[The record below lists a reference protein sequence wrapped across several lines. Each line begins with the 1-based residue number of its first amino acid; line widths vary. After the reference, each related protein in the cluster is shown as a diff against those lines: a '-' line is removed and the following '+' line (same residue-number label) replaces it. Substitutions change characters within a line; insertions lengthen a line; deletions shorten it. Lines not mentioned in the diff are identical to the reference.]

1 MSFTELDVEINI
13 YLVQDVAHIES
24 LCICKHHE
32 FDVGRR
38 LVVVQ
43 LILACPV

>member
-1 MSFTELDVEINI
+1 MSFTKFDVEINI

-24 LCICKHHE
+24 LRICKHHE

-43 LILACPV
+43 LILACSI